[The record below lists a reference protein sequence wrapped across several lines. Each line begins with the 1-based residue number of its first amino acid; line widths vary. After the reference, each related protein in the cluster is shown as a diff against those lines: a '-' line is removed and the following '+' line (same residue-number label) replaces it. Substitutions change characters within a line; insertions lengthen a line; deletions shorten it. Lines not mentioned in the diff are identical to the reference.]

1 MNSLLVVAKQPIPGL
16 TKTRLCP
23 PLNFSQAAS
32 LYSCF
37 LCDTLDNMRKVP
49 GVQRII
55 GFLPENAQRDF
66 QRLAPDMRLI
76 CQRGDS
82 LGMRLN
88 HLLTEVLATGSP
100 RAVVINSDSPTLP
113 VEYLIQAFEQLADVD
128 VVLGPTEDGGYYL
141 IGLKQPQPHLLL
153 QVQMSTENVLADTLA
168 LAADSRLTVSQLPTW
183 YDVDTIDDLYKLA
196 NEISATTTRPIAEA
210 TRNWLSQEEWPRLPD

>member
-1 MNSLLVVAKQPIPGL
+1 
-16 TKTRLCP
+16 
-23 PLNFSQAAS
+23 
-32 LYSCF
+32 
-37 LCDTLDNMRKVP
+37 MRKVP